1 MMEGVSRMVRE
12 MGREVQVRRLAVG
25 LLVVVGVVVM
35 VVGSRSWSRR
45 SAALLPQ
52 EERKVLGP
60 ITLEQLGGGRWELGE
75 HRGQVVAINFW
86 ASWCVPC
93 WEETPGL
100 ERVAEEMGPK
110 GVAVVGVSLD
120 EGDRTKVESFV
131 KRFHVTYPVAFP
143 EVLSQLGS
151 GMAGLPTTM
160 LVDKQGRV
168 AKTYVGLVRETELR
182 RDISRL
188 LGE

>member
-1 MMEGVSRMVRE
+1 MVRDT
-12 MGREVQVRRLAVG
+12 RQAARVRRLAVG
-25 LLVVVGVVVM
+25 LLVIVGVVVM
-35 VVGSRSWSRR
+35 VMASRSWSRG
-45 SAALLPQ
+45 SAALLPVG
-52 EERKVLGP
+52 ERKVMGP
-60 ITLEQLGGGRWELGE
+60 MALEQLGGGWWELAE
-75 HRGQVVAINFW
+75 HRGQVVVINFW

-100 ERVAEEMGPK
+100 ERVAEEMGSK

-143 EVLSQLGS
+143 EPLSQLGS
-151 GMAGLPTTM
+151 GMAGLPTT
-160 LVDKQGRV
+160 LLLDKQGRV

-182 RDISRL
+182 RDVVRL